1 MRVQF
6 KPGLIAAATNFM
18 ADSDMRRV
26 RWLRPEDLD
35 NDDDGITPLSLLPR
49 HAAVGVRRAMP
60 AADALQL
67 AERVLQA
74 SDRLVDDFG
83 GEQQALG
90 RAFYTHLESGAASTY
105 FAQQA
110 ASDAVV
116 EAVLP
121 GVQSKTLAL
130 LARLLGGTVRRRHG
144 FCGPG
149 VHVFPPGEKVAERG
163 GVFHYD
169 LEGLGRVEREVGVDG
184 GARAVSLVWMLQ
196 QGRTRGGL
204 SLFNTLYR
212 GRNWDMDRVPTAQS
226 TTTRALP
233 GDVVLFSSYRL
244 HRINGFGGDDARIAV
259 TCHAVEVDR
268 DVWECWF

>member
-1 MRVQF
+1 
-6 KPGLIAAATNFM
+6 
-18 ADSDMRRV
+18 MRRA
-26 RWLRPEDLD
+26 RWLHANDLD
-35 NDDDGITPLSLLPR
+35 DDAIVPVAALAR
-49 HAAVGVRRAMP
+49 HPAVGVRGAMP
-60 AADALQL
+60 AAEAL
-67 AERVLQA
+67 AFAARVLEA

-110 ASDAVV
+110 TSDAVV

-121 GVQSKTLAL
+121 GAQARTLTL
-130 LARLLGGTVRRRHG
+130 LSRLVGGVVRRRHG

-149 VHVFPPGEKVAERG
+149 VHVFPPHEKVAERG

-169 LEGLGRVEREVGVDG
+169 LEGLGRREREVGVNG

-204 SLFNTLYR
+204 SLFNRLYR
-212 GRNWDMDRVPTAQS
+212 GDNWDMDRVPTAQS

-244 HRINGFGGDDARIAV
+244 HRINGFGGDDARIAI
-259 TCHAVEVDR
+259 TCHAVEVDT

>member
-1 MRVQF
+1 
-6 KPGLIAAATNFM
+6 
-18 ADSDMRRV
+18 MRRT
-26 RWLRPEDLD
+26 RWLHTDDLD
-35 NDDDGITPLSLLPR
+35 DDNDIVPVSSLTKHP
-49 HAAVGVRRAMP
+49 AVGVRGAMCAHEAGAF
-60 AADALQL
+60 AA
-67 AERVLQA
+67 RVLDA

-90 RAFYTHLESGAASTY
+90 RAFYTHLESGAAATY

-116 EAVLP
+116 ETVLP
-121 GVQSKTLAL
+121 GMQARTLAL
-130 LARLLGGTVRRRHG
+130 LARLVGGVVRRRHG

-149 VHVFPPGEKVAERG
+149 VHVFPAHEKVAERG

-169 LEGLGRVEREVGVDG
+169 LEGLGAVERRVGVDG

-196 QGRTRGGL
+196 QGKTRGGL
-204 SLFNTLYR
+204 SLFNKRYR
-212 GRNWDMDRVPTAQS
+212 GDNWDMDRAPSAQV

-233 GDVVLFSSYRL
+233 GDVVVFSSYRL